1 MSVINGR
8 MVVFLTSLGVS
19 LDSYSAGF
27 SLCAPDELIIA
38 SCQLEEAK
46 SRTVSFCASAD
57 RAMVSYRFGLS
68 TNVEINSVFFSDRT
82 LSRWVDLA
90 TYTVYLG
97 FRRGEYSYVFGV
109 PQERSGAKSFL
120 DVFKDNKAVMSA
132 KCTDNSFGEK
142 DVRSSAIKE
151 VADEFVRGYGF
162 VFPPNDIAEH

>member
-1 MSVINGR
+1 LSVINGR

-68 TNVEINSVFFSDRT
+68 SNVEINSFFSVIGR
-82 LSRWVDLA
+82 
-90 TYTVYLG
+90 
-97 FRRGEYSYVFGV
+97 
-109 PQERSGAKSFL
+109 
-120 DVFKDNKAVMSA
+120 
-132 KCTDNSFGEK
+132 
-142 DVRSSAIKE
+142 
-151 VADEFVRGYGF
+151 
-162 VFPPNDIAEH
+162 